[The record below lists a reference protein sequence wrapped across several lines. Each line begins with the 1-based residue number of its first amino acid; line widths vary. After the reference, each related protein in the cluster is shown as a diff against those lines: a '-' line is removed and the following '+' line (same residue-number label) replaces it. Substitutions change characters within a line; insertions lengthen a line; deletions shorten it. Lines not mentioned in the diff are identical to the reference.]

1 MTSDKARLD
10 WIARRAKITKCDG
23 TFIWMVAIPGMGYS
37 GLRNGIDAAMTAEK
51 KSSKGVR

>member
-1 MTSDKARLD
+1 MTSDKARMD
-10 WIARRAKITKCDG
+10 WIARRAKITNCDG